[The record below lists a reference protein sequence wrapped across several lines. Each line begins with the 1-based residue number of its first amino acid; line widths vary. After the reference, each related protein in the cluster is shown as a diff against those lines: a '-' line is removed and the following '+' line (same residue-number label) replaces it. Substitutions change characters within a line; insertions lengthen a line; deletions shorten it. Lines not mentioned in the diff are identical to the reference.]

1 MSMKTIRRERRP
13 VAVFVLAA
21 FSALLFLAAGPLP
34 SSPKKG
40 RDSAAVTQK
49 GEAAGPGFIERP
61 GRGSAAAKKRG
72 KFPWWL
78 AAAGGAV
85 LAGVLVYFLVVK
97 ESDDEA
103 DDDGAGVRRV
113 VLAEQF
119 TATWCGYCPGA
130 AMGLDQLKDE
140 NPDTFAVIAYHSTD
154 EFYDSAIYNARR
166 SYYGVSGIPD
176 VFFDGVE
183 RVSGGNATQSMYPSY
198 KPLYDR
204 RAAILAPL
212 EITVSGQGSGSVRVE
227 LRNVSG
233 RRVDGTF
240 HFLIVEDDIPYD
252 WQNQHVLRFVCRQ
265 MLPGPAGETVGLE
278 AGATT
283 SLTRAFAIAAGWN
296 RANCRIV
303 AFVQG
308 SNKEILQGVESGLP
322 D

>member
-1 MSMKTIRRERRP
+1 
-13 VAVFVLAA
+13 LA
-21 FSALLFLAAGPLP
+21 
-34 SSPKKG
+34 
-40 RDSAAVTQK
+40 QK
-49 GEAAGPGFIERP
+49 GEAAGPGFIEQP
-61 GRGSAAAKKRG
+61 GQASAAAKKRA

-78 AAAGGAV
+78 AAAGGVAV
-85 LAGVLVYFLVVK
+85 TGILVYLLVTRNSGDGPND
-97 ESDDEA
+97 ESV
-103 DDDGAGVRRV
+103 GVRRV

-140 NPDTFAVIAYHSTD
+140 NPDTLAVIAYHSTD
-154 EFYDSAIYNARR
+154 DFYDSAIYNARK

-183 RVSGGNATQSMYPSY
+183 RQSGGNATQSMYSYY

-204 RAAILAPL
+204 RAADLSPL
-212 EITVSGQGSGSVRVE
+212 EIMVSGHGIGSVRVI
-227 LRNVSG
+227 LRNVSS

-240 HFLIVEDDIPYD
+240 HFLIVEDDIPFD

-265 MLPGPAGETVGLE
+265 MLPGPAGEAVGLE

-283 SLTRAFAIAAGWN
+283 SLVRAYAIAAGWN

-303 AFVQG
+303 AFMQG
-308 SNKEILQGVESGLP
+308 ANKEILQGVEAALP
-322 D
+322 E